1 MNKKFYIAPAAET
14 IAMDVADG
22 IMLITSDTTKADPNA
37 EVEVKSA
44 TSVGRTNTVEWES
57 WE

>member
-1 MNKKFYIAPAAET
+1 MNKKFYIAPAAEA
-14 IAMDVADG
+14 IVMAVADG

-44 TSVGRTNTVEWES
+44 ISVGRTNTVEWEN

>member
-1 MNKKFYIAPAAET
+1 MNKKFYMAPLAEA
-14 IAMDVADG
+14 IVMDLTDG
-22 IMLITSDTTKADPNA
+22 IMLGVSDTTKADPTA

-44 TSVGRTNTVEWES
+44 TSVGRTNTVEWEN

>member
-1 MNKKFYIAPAAET
+1 MNKKFYMAPLAEA
-14 IAMDVADG
+14 IVMDMTDG
-22 IMLITSDTTKADPNA
+22 IMLGVSDTTKADPNA

-44 TSVGRTNTVEWES
+44 TSVGRTNTVEWEN